1 MKDQN
6 VKLKLKLKLA
16 GTPVV
21 DSTKVSNRTTGFRK
35 HASGKSDVGSK
46 GVRGTVRRKRAG
58 TDPHLTILIALA
70 FFSVTFY
77 GFLNDWPQLRS
88 IDVRGNA
95 SFTDNE
101 IISLAALDNFS
112 DAWAVSIP
120 RQKLEKNLEAN
131 PLIENARISLTGP
144 CSLRIR
150 ITERQPLAAVDYNGT
165 FVAFDRSGTFVN
177 FLASSEG
184 YDGTTVEGI
193 PLGLLKY
200 DGRPLRT
207 FGKIW
212 ELPAT
217 YPSADVMDVRFNR
230 LMDFVSIVKHDY
242 GEQDFNLE
250 KIALDEEGG
259 IVAVY
264 ENCPPFILGS
274 LSNTELQYRRIVAML
289 SDGRFLDP
297 AKISDIDL
305 SSERFPCYHV
315 RENFLTAAEKAAIAQ
330 WEKELSEGETEPDET
345 GDDSASQDNGDTSD
359 SAESGDDED
368 KPTHDTS
375 IFNLG
380 SG

>member
-1 MKDQN
+1 MKDQK
-6 VKLKLKLKLA
+6 VKLKLKLA
-16 GTPVV
+16 GTPVA
-21 DSTKVSNRTTGFRK
+21 DSTKVPKRTSRTRK
-35 HASGKSDVGSK
+35 RTSGKSDVGSK
-46 GVRGTVRRKRAG
+46 DVRGTLRRTRAG
-58 TDPHLTILIALA
+58 HDPYLTILAALA
-70 FFSVTFY
+70 LFSVTFY

-101 IISLAALDNFS
+101 IISLAALDDFS
-112 DAWAVSIP
+112 DAWAISIP
-120 RQKLEKNLEAN
+120 GRILEKNLEAN
-131 PLIENARISLTGP
+131 PLIESARISLTGP

-150 ITERQPLAAVDYNGT
+150 VTERQPLAAVNYNGT

-177 FLASSEG
+177 FLGSSES
-184 YDGTTVEGI
+184 YDGTMVEGI

-212 ELPAT
+212 ELPAI
-217 YPSADVMDVRFNR
+217 YPPADVMDVRFNR

-259 IVAVY
+259 VVAVY

-297 AKISDIDL
+297 EKISDIDL

-315 RENFLTAAEKAAIAQ
+315 REDYLTAEEKAAIAQ
-330 WEKELSEGETEPDET
+330 WEKELSEGETDPDEPVDNST
-345 GDDSASQDNGDTSD
+345 SQDEGGTVDSADSD
-359 SAESGDDED
+359 SDED
-368 KPTHDTS
+368 KPTHDTN
-375 IFNLG
+375 IFDLG
-380 SG
+380 SR

>member
-1 MKDQN
+1 MKDQK
-6 VKLKLKLKLA
+6 VKLKLKLA
-16 GTPVV
+16 GAQ
-21 DSTKVSNRTTGFRK
+21 DAKSTAASKRPTGSRI
-35 HASGKSDVGSK
+35 HASRKSNIELQVN
-46 GVRGTVRRKRAG
+46 RATVKRKKAG
-58 TDPHLTILIALA
+58 TDPYLTILAALA

-95 SFTDNE
+95 SYTDNE
-101 IISLAALDNFS
+101 IISLAALDDFS
-112 DAWAVSIP
+112 DAWAISIP
-120 RQKLEKNLEAN
+120 RRILEKNLEAN
-131 PLIENARISLTGP
+131 PLIESARISLTGP

-150 ITERQPLAAVDYNGT
+150 VTERQPLAAVDYNGT
-165 FVAFDRSGTFVN
+165 FVTFDRSGTFVN

-184 YDGTTVEGI
+184 YAGTTVEGI

-212 ELPAT
+212 DLPAT

-315 RENFLTAAEKAAIAQ
+315 REDYLTAEEKDAIAQ

-345 GDDSASQDNGDTSD
+345 VDNSASQDEGDTVD
-359 SAESGDDED
+359 SAESDSDED
-368 KPTHDTS
+368 KPTNDTN
-375 IFNLG
+375 IFDLG